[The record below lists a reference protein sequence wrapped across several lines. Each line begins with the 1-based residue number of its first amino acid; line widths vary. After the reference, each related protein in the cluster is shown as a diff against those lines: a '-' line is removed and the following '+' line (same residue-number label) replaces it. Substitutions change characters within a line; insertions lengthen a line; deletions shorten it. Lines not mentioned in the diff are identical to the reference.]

1 MPDELWTEVYGIV
14 QEKGINTVRKKKK
27 CKKAKWLSEEVL
39 QMAVKRREVKSKGEE
54 EAPREA
60 AVGSREAGAPG
71 PANRLK
77 MTAMQKPMEKRMKNR
92 EIILKG
98 R

>member
-1 MPDELWTEVYGIV
+1 MKIGRIIGKITG
-14 QEKGINTVRKKKK
+14 EK
-27 CKKAKWLSEEVL
+27 
-39 QMAVKRREVKSKGEE
+39 KRREAVSRGGVGQRSKR
-54 EAPREA
+54 EARAELPPRDYSVYIMSLREA

-77 MTAMQKPMEKRMKNR
+77 MTAMQKPMEKRLKNR